1 MIFSNKKTSEPILPH
16 KVPKKCWDTAAVDLF
31 GPMPDKNH
39 VVVVQ
44 DLASRFPAAKL
55 VTSTGARQVL
65 PALGDIYNSYGNPI
79 TQLSDNGPPF
89 NSTAM
94 EDFARKRNIELKKIP
109 PLHPQANPVET
120 FMKPL
125 GKTMK
130 IAHHNKSSKKEALTS
145 LLQNFRDTP
154 QQATMLTPGA
164 MMFRDGYRATFP
176 RVSATSK
183 EVENAHI
190 RDRNQKRN
198 ENPKST
204 LPNSAN
210 KIISQSAT
218 LFLSGIRTKRKS
230 LTLISPL
237 KHTTS
242 LKNQMIIPL

>member
-16 KVPKKCWDTAAVDLF
+16 KVPEKCWDTAAVDLF

-94 EDFARKRNIELKKIP
+94 EHFARKRNIELKKIP

-190 RDRNQKRN
+190 RDRNQKKERESKINTSKFRKQNNISIGDTVFIRN
-198 ENPKST
+198 PDKKKKFD
-204 LPNSAN
+204 PN
-210 KIISQSAT
+210 
-218 LFLSGIRTKRKS
+218 F
-230 LTLISPL
+230 SPE
-237 KHTTS
+237 HTTS